1 MYQHT
6 AAAEPLDPRASIVF
20 CCDFDGG
27 DDDFTDFTTNGN
39 FDGFFLGGTLRQEEK
54 AILMGNMILTCA
66 IAVLLGKMRFETIG
80 FRGQPPK

>member
-27 DDDFTDFTTNGN
+27 DDDFTTNGN
-39 FDGFFLGGTLRQEEK
+39 FDGFFFGGTLRQEEK
-54 AILMGNMILTCA
+54 AILMGNMISKCA
-66 IAVLLGKMRFETIG
+66 IACCAIG
-80 FRGQPPK
+80 QNEL